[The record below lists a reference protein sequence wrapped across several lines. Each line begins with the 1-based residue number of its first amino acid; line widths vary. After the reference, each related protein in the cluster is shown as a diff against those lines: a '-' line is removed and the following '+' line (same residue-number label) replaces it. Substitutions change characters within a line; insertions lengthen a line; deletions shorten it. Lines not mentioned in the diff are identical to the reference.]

1 LIALVPRAILK
12 LASSVQTSHNTSAL
26 MRPGLR
32 LLLWIAIALLGALAV
47 ATIALHR
54 GEQINALWLVTA
66 AVCTYA
72 VGYRFYSKFIAAKVL
87 ALDAQRATPAER
99 LENGRDFVPTNKW
112 VVFGHHFAAIAG
124 PGPLVGPVLA
134 AQFGYLPGTL
144 YILIGAVLGGCVQD
158 FVILLFSVRRDGKS
172 LTEMAKEEIGPIGGL
187 VAYGAVI
194 SILVILLAVC
204 ALIVVN
210 ALKQSPW
217 GAFTIAMTI
226 PIALLMGVYLRRL
239 RPGRVLET
247 SAIGFVLVLAAI
259 WGGQWASQTPAVGKY
274 FTLAAPALAIAI
286 IVYGFAASALPVWL
300 LLAPR
305 DYLSTFVKL
314 GTIGLLAVGIVVMH
328 PTLHMPPLTRFID
341 GTGPVFAGKLFPFA
355 FITIACGAISGFHS
369 LISSGTTPKLIRR
382 ETEIRMVGYGAML
395 CESLVAIMA
404 TVAACVLEPG
414 TYFAINSPAG
424 IAGQVP
430 ETAAQTISGWG
441 FPVTAAGM
449 QALAHSVG
457 EQTLFNRTGGAP
469 AFAVGMAHIFSGSLG
484 GQAVMAL
491 WYHFALMFEA
501 LFILTVLDAGT
512 RVGRFMIQD
521 ALGHAW
527 KPLGRTSWYPSTL
540 TTSALI
546 VAAWGYFLWQGVRDP
561 LGGINSLWPLFG
573 IANQLLAAVAL
584 CVATTIIIKMH
595 HAKYALVTLSP
606 LAWLVTVTFT
616 ASWHK
621 VFDSDPRIGF
631 LAQAQQ
637 LAAAGGNA
645 RLIFNNRLDAVVT
658 VGLVAMVALILLESA
673 RQWLGILSGKKEAR
687 LKEAPFVITRLAEE
701 QG

>member
-1 LIALVPRAILK
+1 MNSGIRFILWT
-12 LASSVQTSHNTSAL
+12 SV
-26 MRPGLR
+26 
-32 LLLWIAIALLGALAV
+32 ALLAALAF
-47 ATIALHR
+47 ATIAWHR
-54 GEQINALWLVTA
+54 GEQINALWLVAA

-72 VGYRFYSKFIAAKVL
+72 LGYRFYSGFIAAKVL
-87 ALDAQRATPAER
+87 ALDPHRATPAER
-99 LENGRDFVPTNKW
+99 LDNGRDFLPTNKW

-144 YILIGAVLGGCVQD
+144 WILVGAVFGGCVQD

-172 LTEMAKEEIGPIGGL
+172 LTEMAKAEIGQVGGV
-187 VAYGAVI
+187 VAYASVI

-217 GAFTIAMTI
+217 GTFTIAMTI
-226 PIALLMGVYLRRL
+226 PIAFLMGVYLRRI

-259 WGGQWASQTPAVGKY
+259 WGGRAVSHSPTIAQY
-274 FTLAAPALAIAI
+274 FTMTAPALAITLI
-286 IVYGFAASALPVWL
+286 LYGFAASALPVWL

-314 GTIGLLAVGIVVMH
+314 GTIALLALGIVVMH
-328 PTLHMPPLTRFID
+328 PMLHMPALTKFVD
-341 GTGPVFAGKLFPFA
+341 GTGPVFAGKVFPFA

-382 ETEIRMVGYGAML
+382 ETEIRLVGYGAMVA
-395 CESLVAIMA
+395 ESMVAIMA

-424 IAGQVP
+424 IAGQLS
-430 ETAAQTISGWG
+430 EKAASTISAWG

-449 QALAHSVG
+449 QELAHSVG

-469 AFAVGMAHIFSGSLG
+469 AFAVGMAHIFSHSLG

-512 RVGRFMIQD
+512 RVGRFMVQD

-527 KPLGRTSWYPSTL
+527 APMGRTSWYPSVL
-540 TTSALI
+540 ATSALI

-573 IANQLLAAVAL
+573 IANQLLATVAL
-584 CVATTIIIKMH
+584 CVATTIIIKTH
-595 HAKYALVTLSP
+595 RAKYMWVTLVP
-606 LAWLVTVTFT
+606 LAWLVVVTFT

-621 VFDSDPRIGF
+621 MFDPDPRIGF
-631 LAQAQQ
+631 LAQARK
-637 LAAAGGNA
+637 LALSGGSSQ
-645 RLIFNNRLDAVVT
+645 LIFNNRLDAVVT
-658 VGLVAMVALILLESA
+658 GVLIVMVALILIESL
-673 RQWLGILSGKKEAR
+673 RQWLGILSGRREAQTKES
-687 LKEAPFVITRLAEE
+687 PFVVTRLAEE
-701 QG
+701 QV

>member
-1 LIALVPRAILK
+1 MK
-12 LASSVQTSHNTSAL
+12 SKVQLSI
-26 MRPGLR
+26 
-32 LLLWIAIALLGALAV
+32 WIAVGALGALAL

-66 AVCTYA
+66 AICTYA
-72 VGYRFYSKFIAAKVL
+72 LGYRFYSKFIAAKVL
-87 ALDAQRATPAER
+87 ALDPQRATPAER
-99 LENGRDFVPTNKW
+99 LENGRDFIPTNKW

-144 YILIGAVLGGCVQD
+144 WILVGAVFGGCVQD

-172 LTEMAKEEIGPIGGL
+172 LTEMAKEEIGPVGGL
-187 VAYGAVI
+187 VAYASVI

-247 SAIGFVLVLAAI
+247 SVLGFVLVLAAI
-259 WGGQWASQTPAVGKY
+259 WGGQWASQTPAVAKY
-274 FTLAAPALAIAI
+274 FTLTAPGLAIAI
-286 IVYGFAASALPVWL
+286 ILYGFAASALPVWL

-314 GTIGLLAVGIVVMH
+314 GTIGLLALGIVVMH

-341 GTGPVFAGKLFPFA
+341 GTGPVFAGKVFPFA

-382 ETEIRMVGYGAML
+382 ETEIRMVGYGAMMA
-395 CESLVAIMA
+395 ESLVAIMA
-404 TVAACVLEPG
+404 TVAACVIQPG

-424 IAGQVP
+424 IAGQLP
-430 ETAAQTISGWG
+430 EKAASTISGWG

-449 QALAHSVG
+449 QALAHTVG

-469 AFAVGMAHIFSGSLG
+469 AFAVGMAHIFSSSLG

-521 ALGHAW
+521 ALGHVW

-540 TTSALI
+540 STSAII

-595 HAKYALVTLSP
+595 RAKYALVTLAP

-621 VFDSDPRIGF
+621 VLDPDPRIGF

-637 LAAAGGNA
+637 FAAAGGNA

-658 VGLVAMVALILLESA
+658 GLLVVMVALILLESA
-673 RQWLGILSGKKEAR
+673 RQWFGFLSGTRDAR
-687 LKEAPFVITRLAEE
+687 LKESPFVVTRLAEE